1 MLVGLVGKPS
11 SGKSTFFNAL
21 TMQNVP
27 MASYP
32 FTTINPNIGTAF
44 VRVEC
49 IDKEFGVQCNPR
61 SGYCKDGTRYVPVE
75 VIDVAGLVPGAHEG
89 RGRGNAFLSDL
100 SRADVLIH
108 VIDASGSTN
117 EQGEQVGMGQH
128 DPCKDVQFLEEEI
141 DYWFFGVLKKN
152 WLKFA
157 KIKMESK
164 SKLLETMQQNL
175 SGIGA
180 DQPHIEA
187 ALTKTRLVDKRLES
201 WSEDEM
207 FEFARELRRS
217 SKPIVIAANKFDL
230 PTAAENIKRM
240 KGEFSHLTIIG
251 CSAISELTLKKA
263 SKDGAIEYHAGEK
276 GFKLIKELSAEQ
288 MKGLDYIKT
297 HVLEK
302 LGSTGVQELI
312 DDTVFNVLKYI
323 AVFPAGTKKLQ
334 DSQGNTLPDC
344 FLIPGGST
352 ALDFAFKLHTDIGKG
367 FIKAIDVKTKLAVGK
382 EHPLKNRD
390 AIEIVHNK

>member
-27 MASYP
+27 MAAYP

-49 IDKEFGVQCNPR
+49 VDKEFGVQCNPR
-61 SGYCKDGTRYVPVE
+61 SGYCKDGVRYVPVE

-89 RGRGNAFLSDL
+89 RGRGNAFLNDL

-117 EQGEQVGMGQH
+117 EQGEAVGLGQH
-128 DPCKDVQFLEEEI
+128 DPLKDVEFLEEEI
-141 DYWFFGVLKKN
+141 DYWFLGVIKKN
-152 WLKFA
+152 WVKFA

-180 DQPHIEA
+180 DQQHIEA
-187 ALTKTRLVDKRLES
+187 ALSKSGLGDKRLDA
-201 WSEDEM
+201 WGDEDM
-207 FEFARELRRS
+207 FEFARELRRN

-230 PTAAENIKRM
+230 QAAADNIKRM
-240 KGEFSHLTIIG
+240 QEKFPHLTIIG

-263 SKDGAIEYHAGEK
+263 SKEEAIEYHAGEK
-276 GFKLIKELSAEQ
+276 EFKLLKELSAEQ
-288 MKGLDYIKT
+288 KKGLDYIRT

-302 LGSTGVQELI
+302 LCSTGVQEII

-334 DSQGNTLPDC
+334 DSLGRTLPDC

-367 FIKAIDVKTKLAVGK
+367 FIKAIDVKTRLAVGR
-382 EHPLKNRD
+382 EHQLKNRD

>member
-1 MLVGLVGKPS
+1 
-11 SGKSTFFNAL
+11 
-21 TMQNVP
+21 
-27 MASYP
+27 
-32 FTTINPNIGTAF
+32 
-44 VRVEC
+44 
-49 IDKEFGVQCNPR
+49 
-61 SGYCKDGTRYVPVE
+61 
-75 VIDVAGLVPGAHEG
+75 
-89 RGRGNAFLSDL
+89 
-100 SRADVLIH
+100 
-108 VIDASGSTN
+108 
-117 EQGEQVGMGQH
+117 
-128 DPCKDVQFLEEEI
+128 
-141 DYWFFGVLKKN
+141 
-152 WLKFA
+152 
-157 KIKMESK
+157 
-164 SKLLETMQQNL
+164 MQQNF
-175 SGIGA
+175 SGMGA

-187 ALTKTRLVDKRLES
+187 ALLKTRLVDKRLES

-240 KGEFSHLTIIG
+240 KEKFSHLTIIG

-263 SKDGAIEYHAGEK
+263 SKEGAIEYHAGEK
-276 GFKLIKELSAEQ
+276 EFKLVKELSAEQ
-288 MKGLDYIKT
+288 KKGLDYIKT

>member
-1 MLVGLVGKPS
+1 MLIGLVGKPS

-49 IDKEFGVQCNPR
+49 IDKEFNVQCNPR
-61 SGYCKDGTRYVPVE
+61 SGYCRDGTRYVPVE
-75 VIDVAGLVPGAHEG
+75 VMDVAGLVPGAHEG

-117 EQGEQVGMGQH
+117 EQGEAVGMGQH
-128 DPCKDVQFLEEEI
+128 DPCKDVEFLEEEI
-141 DYWFFGVLKKN
+141 DYWFLGVLKKN

-164 SKLLETMQQNL
+164 GKLLETMQQNL

-180 DQPHIEA
+180 DQKHIEA
-187 ALTKTRLVDKRLES
+187 ALMKTGLVEKRLES

-207 FEFARELRRS
+207 FEFAKELRRS

-230 PTAAENIKRM
+230 PTSEGNIKKMQEKFR
-240 KGEFSHLTIIG
+240 HLKIIG

-263 SKDGAIEYHAGEK
+263 AKEGAIEYHAGKKE
-276 GFKLIKELSAEQ
+276 FKLLKELNSEQ
-288 MKGLDYIKT
+288 KKGLDYIKT

-334 DSQGNTLPDC
+334 DSLGRTLPDC

-367 FIKAIDVKTKLAVGK
+367 FIKAIDVKTRLAVGR
-382 EHPLKNRD
+382 EHQLKNRD